1 LSRRRRSR
9 PPQEDLRLSYFRHR
23 YCTFEEFQREAFV
36 ELPSLGKEELELLAD
51 LEEDD
56 DAYHRPRRRRSVWD

>member
-1 LSRRRRSR
+1 
-9 PPQEDLRLSYFRHR
+9 LSYFRHR
-23 YCTFEEFQREAFV
+23 YRDFEEFQRGAFV

-56 DAYHRPRRRRSVWD
+56 DAYNRPRRRRSVWD